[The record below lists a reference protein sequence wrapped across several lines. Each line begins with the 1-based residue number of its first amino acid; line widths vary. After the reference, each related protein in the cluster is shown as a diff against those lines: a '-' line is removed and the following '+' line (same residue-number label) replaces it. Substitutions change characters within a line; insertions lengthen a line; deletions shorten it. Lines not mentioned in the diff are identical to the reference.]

1 MGIGYGCIAFI
12 KVLWVLKDCGGGLLM
27 AVVGYSNDLMLRL
40 IAGLSFINWTIVKL
54 TSLSRGIVSRIFT
67 SSLDFHRTAL

>member
-27 AVVGYSNDLMLRL
+27 AVVGYSNDPMLRL
-40 IAGLSFINWTIVKL
+40 IAGLSFINWTIVKRV
-54 TSLSRGIVSRIFT
+54 RGQYVKMKACNS
-67 SSLDFHRTAL
+67 